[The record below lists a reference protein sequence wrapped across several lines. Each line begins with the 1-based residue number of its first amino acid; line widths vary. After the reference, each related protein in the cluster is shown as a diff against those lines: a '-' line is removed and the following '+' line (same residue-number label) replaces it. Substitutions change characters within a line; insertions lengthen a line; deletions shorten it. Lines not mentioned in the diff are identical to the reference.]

1 MRLLFCLVF
10 LCLFFLGCD
19 FLTPEL
25 NQWESYNETE
35 ELIANANHPIK
46 RMRYKRI
53 QSQHS
58 DRNSLFIP
66 FREPLLSF
74 DQSDHDR
81 LKPYI
86 VEQDIPSIQ
95 KHINSGRL
103 TYEQLTLFYIYRI
116 YKYELDQEAYL
127 NAIITLNPNVLK
139 EARKLDQQV
148 KNGITHPLNG
158 MPILLKDNIDAVQMA
173 TTAGAAAMRQNFP
186 EENAFIVK
194 QLKSKGALILGK
206 VNMSE
211 WAYYFC
217 QGCPVGYSAGGGQ
230 TLNPYGRK
238 IFETGGSS
246 SGSGVAVAANYAVA
260 AIGSETSGS
269 ILSPSGKNS
278 VVGLKPTIGAVSR
291 SGIVPIS
298 SSMDTAG
305 PMTKFVIDNIIVMNA
320 ILGYD
325 GNDSFSYDS
334 NPIDVSFVKKSKI
347 ENYSLGYYSNYYKND
362 SLYKENIDLLKSF
375 GAKMIEIKQSNI
387 PLTNFRK
394 LLDED
399 MRVDLVKYLKD
410 YGNEDLLV
418 SDIKTIIN
426 YNSLDS
432 VVRSP
437 YGQGIFRSII
447 EDTLSFSDFKSLKNE
462 LSKNGNKFFDSALDK
477 FNIDAVV
484 SINNYHAAYAAVAHN
499 PCLTV
504 PMGFRTN
511 NQPAGLTFIT
521 KSKSEQKLYEIGYS
535 YEQISKKRKAPENS
549 KN

>member
-1 MRLLFCLVF
+1 MRTILLIFIMIITIS
-10 LCLFFLGCD
+10 CD
-19 FLTPEL
+19 ENTLKAWTNFDQTNEIKESSKNE
-25 NQWESYNETE
+25 NQR
-35 ELIANANHPIK
+35 L
-46 RMRYKRI
+46 RYKRI
-53 QSQHS
+53 QSISNDKNNYINEFENEISKFLKSRYDQIKDLIIEKS
-58 DRNSLFIP
+58 IPEIQNSI
-66 FREPLLSF
+66 S
-74 DQSDHDR
+74 
-81 LKPYI
+81 
-86 VEQDIPSIQ
+86 Q
-95 KHINSGRL
+95 KDFS
-103 TYEQLTLFYIYRI
+103 YEELTLFYLSRI
-116 YKYELDQEAYL
+116 YLIEFDKDQFL
-127 NAIITLNPNVLK
+127 NSIISINKNVLS
-139 EARKLDQQV
+139 EAKLRDQNYEN
-148 KNGITHPLNG
+148 KKYSIYGI
-158 MPILLKDNIDAVQMA
+158 PILLKDNVGFNGLA
-173 TTAGAAAMRQNFP
+173 TTAGAFSLKNNITRDSY
-186 EENAFIVK
+186 IVEK
-194 QLKSKGALILGK
+194 LKEKGAIILGK
-206 VNMSE
+206 TNLSE
-211 WAYYFC
+211 WANYFC
-217 QGCPVGYSAGGGQ
+217 LGCPNGYSSMGGQ
-230 TLNPYGRK
+230 TLNPYGRMK
-238 IFETGGSS
+238 IDTGGSS
-246 SGSGVAVAANYAVA
+246 SGSGVATASNLASVS
-260 AIGSETSGS
+260 IGSETSGS
-269 ILSPSGKNS
+269 ILSPSSSNS
-278 VVGLKPTIGAVSR
+278 LVGMKPTIGSVSR
-291 SGIVPIS
+291 SGIIPIS
-298 SSMDTAG
+298 STLDTAG

-334 NPIDVSFVKKSKI
+334 NPIDISFVKKSKI

-410 YGNEDLLV
+410 YGNENLLV
-418 SDIKTIIN
+418 NDIKTIIN
-426 YNSLDS
+426 YNSIDS
-432 VVRSP
+432 VIRSP

-504 PMGFRTN
+504 PMGFRNN

>member
-1 MRLLFCLVF
+1 MRAIILIFIIITTISCNENSLKAWTNF
-10 LCLFFLGCD
+10 D
-19 FLTPEL
+19 QTNEIRKSSKNE
-25 NQWESYNETE
+25 NQR
-35 ELIANANHPIK
+35 L
-46 RMRYKRI
+46 RYKRI
-53 QSQHS
+53 QSISNDKNNYINEFENEISKFLKSRYDQIKDLIIEKS
-58 DRNSLFIP
+58 IPEIQNSI
-66 FREPLLSF
+66 S
-74 DQSDHDR
+74 
-81 LKPYI
+81 
-86 VEQDIPSIQ
+86 Q
-95 KHINSGRL
+95 KDFS
-103 TYEQLTLFYIYRI
+103 YEELTLFYLSRI
-116 YKYELDQEAYL
+116 YLIEFDKDQFL
-127 NAIITLNPNVLK
+127 NSIISINKNVLS
-139 EARKLDQQV
+139 EAKLRDRNSES
-148 KNGITHPLNG
+148 KKYSIYGI
-158 MPILLKDNIDAVQMA
+158 PILLKDNVGFDGLP
-173 TTAGAAAMRQNFP
+173 TTAGAFSLKNNITRDSY
-186 EENAFIVK
+186 IVK
-194 QLKSKGALILGK
+194 KLKEKGAIILGK
-206 VNMSE
+206 TNLSE
-211 WAYYFC
+211 WANYFC
-217 QGCPVGYSAGGGQ
+217 LGCPNGYSSMGGQ
-230 TLNPYGRK
+230 TLNPYGRMK
-238 IFETGGSS
+238 IDTGGSS
-246 SGSGVAVAANYAVA
+246 SGSGVATASNLASVS
-260 AIGSETSGS
+260 IGSETSGS
-269 ILSPSGKNS
+269 ILSPSSSNS
-278 VVGLKPTIGAVSR
+278 LVGMKPTIGSVSR
-291 SGIVPIS
+291 SGIIPIS
-298 SSMDTAG
+298 STLDTAG
-305 PMTKFVIDNIIVMNA
+305 PMTKFVIDNIILMNA

-334 NPIDVSFVKKSKI
+334 NPIDISFVKKSKI

-432 VVRSP
+432 VIRSP

-504 PMGFRTN
+504 PMGFRNN

-535 YEQISKKRKAPENS
+535 YEQISKKRKAPRNS

>member
-1 MRLLFCLVF
+1 MRTIILIFIIITTISCNENSLKAWTNF
-10 LCLFFLGCD
+10 D
-19 FLTPEL
+19 QTNEIRKSSKNE
-25 NQWESYNETE
+25 NQR
-35 ELIANANHPIK
+35 L
-46 RMRYKRI
+46 RYKRI
-53 QSQHS
+53 QSISNDKNNYINEFENEISKFLKSRYDQIKDLIIEKS
-58 DRNSLFIP
+58 IPEIQNSI
-66 FREPLLSF
+66 S
-74 DQSDHDR
+74 
-81 LKPYI
+81 
-86 VEQDIPSIQ
+86 Q
-95 KHINSGRL
+95 KDFS
-103 TYEQLTLFYIYRI
+103 YEELTLFYLSRI
-116 YKYELDQEAYL
+116 YLIEFDKDQFL
-127 NAIITLNPNVLK
+127 NSIISINKNVLS
-139 EARKLDQQV
+139 EAKLRDRNSES
-148 KNGITHPLNG
+148 KKYSIYGI
-158 MPILLKDNIDAVQMA
+158 PILLKDNVGFDGLP
-173 TTAGAAAMRQNFP
+173 TTAGAFSLKNNITRDSY
-186 EENAFIVK
+186 IVK
-194 QLKSKGALILGK
+194 KLKEKGAIILGK
-206 VNMSE
+206 TNLSE
-211 WAYYFC
+211 WANYFC
-217 QGCPVGYSAGGGQ
+217 LGCPNGYSSMGGQ
-230 TLNPYGRK
+230 TLSPYGRMK
-238 IFETGGSS
+238 IDTGGSS
-246 SGSGVAVAANYAVA
+246 SGSGVATASNLASVS
-260 AIGSETSGS
+260 IGSETSGS
-269 ILSPSGKNS
+269 ILSPSSSNS
-278 VVGLKPTIGAVSR
+278 LVGMKPTIGSVSR
-291 SGIVPIS
+291 SGIIPIS
-298 SSMDTAG
+298 STLDTAG
-305 PMTKFVIDNIIVMNA
+305 PMTKFVIDNIILMNA

-334 NPIDVSFVKKSKI
+334 NPIDISFVKKSKI

-432 VVRSP
+432 VIRSP

-504 PMGFRTN
+504 PMGFRNN

>member
-1 MRLLFCLVF
+1 MRTIALIFIMIITIS
-10 LCLFFLGCD
+10 CD
-19 FLTPEL
+19 ENSLKAWTNFDQSNEIIESSKNE
-25 NQWESYNETE
+25 NQR
-35 ELIANANHPIK
+35 L
-46 RMRYKRI
+46 RYKRI
-53 QSQHS
+53 QSISNDKNNYINEFENEISKFLKSRYDQIKDLIIEKS
-58 DRNSLFIP
+58 IPEIQNSI
-66 FREPLLSF
+66 S
-74 DQSDHDR
+74 
-81 LKPYI
+81 
-86 VEQDIPSIQ
+86 Q
-95 KHINSGRL
+95 KDFS
-103 TYEQLTLFYIYRI
+103 YEELTLFYLSRI
-116 YKYELDQEAYL
+116 YLIEFDKDQFL
-127 NAIITLNPNVLK
+127 NSIISINKNVLS
-139 EARKLDQQV
+139 EAKLRDRNSES
-148 KNGITHPLNG
+148 KKYSIYGI
-158 MPILLKDNIDAVQMA
+158 PILLKDNVGFDGLP
-173 TTAGAAAMRQNFP
+173 TTAGAFSLKNNITRDSY
-186 EENAFIVK
+186 IVK
-194 QLKSKGALILGK
+194 KLKEKGAIILGK
-206 VNMSE
+206 TNLSE
-211 WAYYFC
+211 WANYFC
-217 QGCPVGYSAGGGQ
+217 LGCPNGYSSMGGQ
-230 TLNPYGRK
+230 TLSPYGRMK
-238 IFETGGSS
+238 IDTGGSS
-246 SGSGVAVAANYAVA
+246 SGSGVATASNLASVS
-260 AIGSETSGS
+260 IGSETSGS
-269 ILSPSGKNS
+269 ILSPSSSNS
-278 VVGLKPTIGAVSR
+278 LVGMKPTIGSVSR
-291 SGIVPIS
+291 SGIIPIS
-298 SSMDTAG
+298 STLDTAG
-305 PMTKFVIDNIIVMNA
+305 PMTKFVIDNIILMNA

-334 NPIDVSFVKKSKI
+334 NPIDISFVKKSKI

-432 VVRSP
+432 VIRSP

-504 PMGFRTN
+504 PMGFRNN

>member
-1 MRLLFCLVF
+1 MRTIILIFIIITTIS
-10 LCLFFLGCD
+10 CD
-19 FLTPEL
+19 ENSLKAWTNFDQTNEIRKSSKNE
-25 NQWESYNETE
+25 NQR
-35 ELIANANHPIK
+35 L
-46 RMRYKRI
+46 RYKRI
-53 QSQHS
+53 QSISNDKNNYINEFENEISKFLKSRYDQIKDLIIEKS
-58 DRNSLFIP
+58 IPEIQNSI
-66 FREPLLSF
+66 S
-74 DQSDHDR
+74 
-81 LKPYI
+81 
-86 VEQDIPSIQ
+86 Q
-95 KHINSGRL
+95 KDFS
-103 TYEQLTLFYIYRI
+103 YEELTLFYLSRI
-116 YKYELDQEAYL
+116 YLIEFDKDQFL
-127 NAIITLNPNVLK
+127 NSIISINKNVLS
-139 EARKLDQQV
+139 EAKLRDQNSQS
-148 KNGITHPLNG
+148 KKYSIYGI
-158 MPILLKDNIDAVQMA
+158 PILLKDNVGFDGLA
-173 TTAGAAAMRQNFP
+173 TTAGAFSLKNNITRDSY
-186 EENAFIVK
+186 IVEK
-194 QLKSKGALILGK
+194 LKEKGAIILGK
-206 VNMSE
+206 TNLSE
-211 WAYYFC
+211 WANYFC
-217 QGCPVGYSAGGGQ
+217 LGCPNGYSSMGGQ
-230 TLNPYGRK
+230 TLNPYGRMK
-238 IFETGGSS
+238 IDTGGSS
-246 SGSGVAVAANYAVA
+246 SGSGVATASNLASVS
-260 AIGSETSGS
+260 IGSETSGS
-269 ILSPSGKNS
+269 ILSPSSSNS
-278 VVGLKPTIGAVSR
+278 LVGMKPTIGSVSR
-291 SGIVPIS
+291 SGIIPIS
-298 SSMDTAG
+298 STLDTAG
-305 PMTKFVIDNIIVMNA
+305 PMTKFVIDNIILMNA

-334 NPIDVSFVKKSKI
+334 NPIDISFVKKSKI

-432 VVRSP
+432 VIRSP

-447 EDTLSFSDFKSLKNE
+447 RDTLSFSDFKSLKNE

-504 PMGFRTN
+504 PMGFRNN

>member
-1 MRLLFCLVF
+1 MRTIILIFIIITTISCNENSLKAWTNF
-10 LCLFFLGCD
+10 D
-19 FLTPEL
+19 QTNEIRKSSKNE
-25 NQWESYNETE
+25 NQR
-35 ELIANANHPIK
+35 L
-46 RMRYKRI
+46 RYKRI
-53 QSQHS
+53 QSISNDKNNYINEFENEISKFLKSRYDQIKDLIIEKS
-58 DRNSLFIP
+58 IPEIQNSI
-66 FREPLLSF
+66 S
-74 DQSDHDR
+74 
-81 LKPYI
+81 
-86 VEQDIPSIQ
+86 Q
-95 KHINSGRL
+95 KDFS
-103 TYEQLTLFYIYRI
+103 YEELTLFYLSRI
-116 YKYELDQEAYL
+116 YLIEFDKDQFL
-127 NAIITLNPNVLK
+127 NSIISINKNVLS
-139 EARKLDQQV
+139 EAKLRDRNSES
-148 KNGITHPLNG
+148 KKYSIYGI
-158 MPILLKDNIDAVQMA
+158 PILLKDNVGFDGLP
-173 TTAGAAAMRQNFP
+173 TTAGAFSLKNNITRDSY
-186 EENAFIVK
+186 IVK
-194 QLKSKGALILGK
+194 KLKEKGAIILGK
-206 VNMSE
+206 TNLSE
-211 WAYYFC
+211 WANYFC
-217 QGCPVGYSAGGGQ
+217 LGCPNGYSSMGGQ
-230 TLNPYGRK
+230 TLNPYGRMK
-238 IFETGGSS
+238 IDTGGSS
-246 SGSGVAVAANYAVA
+246 SGSGVATASNLASVS
-260 AIGSETSGS
+260 IGSETSGS
-269 ILSPSGKNS
+269 ILSPSSSNS
-278 VVGLKPTIGAVSR
+278 LVGMKPTIGSVSR
-291 SGIVPIS
+291 SGIIPIS
-298 SSMDTAG
+298 STLDTAG
-305 PMTKFVIDNIIVMNA
+305 PMTKFVIDNIILMNA

-334 NPIDVSFVKKSKI
+334 NPIDISFVKKSKI

-432 VVRSP
+432 VIRSP

-504 PMGFRTN
+504 PMGFRNN

>member
-1 MRLLFCLVF
+1 MRPIVLIFIMIITIS
-10 LCLFFLGCD
+10 CD
-19 FLTPEL
+19 ENSLKAWTNFDQSNEIIESSKNE
-25 NQWESYNETE
+25 NQR
-35 ELIANANHPIK
+35 LK
-46 RMRYKRI
+46 YKRI
-53 QSQHS
+53 QSVSNDKNNYINEFENEISKFLASRYDQIKDLIIEKS
-58 DRNSLFIP
+58 IPEIQNSISQNKF
-66 FREPLLSF
+66 S
-74 DQSDHDR
+74 
-81 LKPYI
+81 
-86 VEQDIPSIQ
+86 
-95 KHINSGRL
+95 
-103 TYEQLTLFYIYRI
+103 YEELTLFYLSRI
-116 YKYELDQEAYL
+116 YLIEFDKDQFL
-127 NAIITLNPNVLK
+127 NSIISINKNVLS
-139 EARKLDQQV
+139 EAKLRDQNSEN
-148 KNGITHPLNG
+148 KKYSIYGI
-158 MPILLKDNIDAVQMA
+158 PILLKDNVGFDGLA
-173 TTAGAAAMRQNFP
+173 TTAGAFSLKNNITRDSY
-186 EENAFIVK
+186 IVEK
-194 QLKSKGALILGK
+194 LKEKGAIILGK
-206 VNMSE
+206 TNLSE
-211 WAYYFC
+211 WANYFC
-217 QGCPVGYSAGGGQ
+217 LGCPNGYSSMGGQ
-230 TLNPYGRK
+230 TLNPYGRMK
-238 IFETGGSS
+238 IDTGGSS
-246 SGSGVAVAANYAVA
+246 SGSGVATASNLASVS
-260 AIGSETSGS
+260 IGSETSGS
-269 ILSPSGKNS
+269 ILSPSSSNS
-278 VVGLKPTIGAVSR
+278 LVGMKPTIGSVSR
-291 SGIVPIS
+291 SGIIPIS
-298 SSMDTAG
+298 STLDTAG

-325 GNDSFSYDS
+325 SNDTFSYDS
-334 NPIDVSFVKKSKI
+334 NPIDISFIKKSKI

-362 SLYKENIDLLKSF
+362 SLYKKNIDLLKSS

-504 PMGFRTN
+504 PMGFRDN

-521 KSKSEQKLYEIGYS
+521 KSKYEQKLYEIGYS
-535 YEQISKKRKAPENS
+535 YEQISKKRRAPENS